1 MPQSPGP
8 RPTLQQAIA
17 DALRELRQ
25 KRNLSQEEL
34 GHRAGY
40 DPIYINMLEKARR
53 TPSIRAIVNICEAL
67 GTNPSSFIK
76 KIEQRTGFAPRTFKG
91 R

>member
-1 MPQSPGP
+1 MPHAP
-8 RPTLQQAIA
+8 RPRPSHQQAIA

-25 KRNLSQEEL
+25 SRNLTQEEV

-53 TPSIRAIVNICEAL
+53 NPSIRALFNICEAL
-67 GTNPSSFIK
+67 GTEPSSLLK
-76 KIEQRTGFAPRTFKG
+76 KVEERTVFKPRSFTP
-91 R
+91 